1 MTMSH
6 TMTPA
11 ECIIRRCQDLELG
24 LSDHLGGILGRHA
37 DKMSTPEVRALVI
50 ELDHLSRGESDPVVR
65 RRYEG
70 AGRFLAGPV
79 LEMRARAASRERI
92 AHLAREA
99 RRTGRETCECGERH
113 TPGASYYVSA
123 ADGGR
128 SALASGPYDTHAE
141 ALAKVDEVRER
152 AVRQDG
158 QAHFYS
164 WGTVAMP
171 GTYRKK
177 GQIDD

>member
-1 MTMSH
+1 MSDREV
-6 TMTPA
+6 A
-11 ECIIRRCQDLELG
+11 ELALELDY
-24 LSDHLGGILGRHA
+24 LA
-37 DKMSTPEVRALVI
+37 
-50 ELDHLSRGESDPVVR
+50 RGEPDPVVR
-65 RRYEG
+65 RRYE
-70 AGRFLAGPV
+70 ATMDFLRED
-79 LEMRARAASRERI
+79 LARRERGI
-92 AHLAREA
+92 ARERLQELAREA

-123 ADGGR
+123 VDGGR

-141 ALAKVDEVRER
+141 ALARVDEVREK

-171 GTYRKK
+171 GTHRKK
-177 GQIDD
+177 GQLD